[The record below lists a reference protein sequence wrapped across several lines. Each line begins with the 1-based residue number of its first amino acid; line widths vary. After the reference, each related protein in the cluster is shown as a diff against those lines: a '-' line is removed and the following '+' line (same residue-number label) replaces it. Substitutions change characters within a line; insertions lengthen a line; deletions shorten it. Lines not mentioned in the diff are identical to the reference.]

1 VSELPGIGTPMY
13 LVHTEETNYRTRL
26 ESIDG
31 GTLSVAA
38 PLETTG
44 PVVPQ
49 PGQEIEVFWVQPRA
63 RVVLPCRLIAIADAA
78 PRRWTLEP
86 VGSPKQSN
94 RREYVRGGGGP
105 AVRLA
110 ADAEEPLL
118 DGRLLDI
125 SEGGLRCWVPQAT
138 TTKAGD
144 RMRASLR
151 LDTGHLE
158 QEGTVHTVRD
168 AVEEPGHHLIL
179 RFQSDERTARLI
191 RQHVF
196 AWELAER
203 RRDADTW

>member
-1 VSELPGIGTPMY
+1 VAELPRIGTPMY

-38 PLETTG
+38 PLETVG
-44 PVVPQ
+44 AVLR
-49 PGQEIEVFWVQPRA
+49 PGQEVEVFWAQPRA

-78 PRRWTLEP
+78 PYRWMLEP
-86 VGSPKQSN
+86 VGDPQQSN
-94 RREYVRGGGGP
+94 RREYVRGGGGST
-105 AVRLA
+105 VRLA
-110 ADAEEPLL
+110 TDVDEPLL

-125 SEGGLRCWVPQAT
+125 SEGGLRCWVPQAPAT
-138 TTKAGD
+138 RVGD

-151 LDTGHLE
+151 LDTGELE

-168 AVEEPGHHLIL
+168 AVEEPGRHLIL
-179 RFQSDERTARLI
+179 RFTSDEKTARLI

-203 RRDADTW
+203 RRDADAS

>member
-1 VSELPGIGTPMY
+1 MY

-105 AVRLA
+105 AGRPPPGA
-110 ADAEEPLL
+110 PGPPL
-118 DGRLLDI
+118 
-125 SEGGLRCWVPQAT
+125 
-138 TTKAGD
+138 
-144 RMRASLR
+144 
-151 LDTGHLE
+151 
-158 QEGTVHTVRD
+158 
-168 AVEEPGHHLIL
+168 
-179 RFQSDERTARLI
+179 
-191 RQHVF
+191 
-196 AWELAER
+196 R
-203 RRDADTW
+203 RRVPGRRERGAR